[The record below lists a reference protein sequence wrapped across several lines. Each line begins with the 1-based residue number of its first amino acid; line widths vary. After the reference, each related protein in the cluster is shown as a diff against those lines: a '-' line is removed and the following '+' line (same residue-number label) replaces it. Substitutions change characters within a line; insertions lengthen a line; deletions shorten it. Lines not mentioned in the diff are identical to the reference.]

1 MCYHYGLS
9 KSLTTVQERFGAR
22 GGEGLIP
29 FVRAGAFDG
38 DVPRPILTAQEPAVL
53 QGFYWGLVPSWSK
66 TAALSYSTHNA
77 MAETAAEKPAF
88 RKAFANQRCL
98 IPADGFYEW
107 QQRGKDKVPHFIQL
121 RNTVL
126 FAFAGLYDVWTD
138 PVSGNALHTFT
149 ILTTAANP
157 LMARIHNVKQ
167 RMPVILPPGDEHRW
181 LQGDDSPLA
190 PFPEGEMEAWP
201 IARDVLKRG
210 QDPGIRTPVEDF
222 PMDLFG

>member
-38 DVPRPILTAQEPAVL
+38 AVDRPIITAADPHVM
-53 QGFYWGLVPSWSK
+53 QGFRWGLVPGWSK
-66 TAALSYSTHNA
+66 SAELTYSTHNA
-77 MAETAAEKPAF
+77 MLETAAEKPAF
-88 RKAFANQRCL
+88 RKAFEKKRCL
-98 IPADGFYEW
+98 VPADGFYEW
-107 QQRGKDKVPHFIQL
+107 QQRGTDKVPHFIQL
-121 RNTVL
+121 QGGAL
-126 FAFAGLYDVWTD
+126 FAMAGLYDLWQD
-138 PVSGNALHTFT
+138 PASGDILHTFT

-167 RMPVILPPGDEHRW
+167 RMPVILPLGRESDW
-181 LQGDDSPLA
+181 LQGTADLLT
-190 PFPEGEMEAWP
+190 PFPEDQMEAWP

-210 QDPGIRTPVEDF
+210 QDPALRTPVEDF

>member
-9 KSLTTVQERFGAR
+9 KSLTTVQERFGAQ

-38 DVPRPILTAQEPAVL
+38 DVLRPILTAQNPAVI

-66 TAALSYSTHNA
+66 TVALTFSTHNA

-88 RKAFANQRCL
+88 RKAFVSQRCL

-107 QQRGKDKVPHFIQL
+107 QQRGAEKAPYWIQL
-121 RNTVL
+121 KGADL
-126 FAFAGLYDVWTD
+126 FAFAGLYDGWKD
-138 PVSGNALHTFT
+138 PVSGVERFTFT
-149 ILTTAANP
+149 LLTTIANP
-157 LMARIHNVKQ
+157 LMAHIHNVKQ
-167 RMPVILPPGDEHRW
+167 RMPVILPPGEEHRW
-181 LQGDDSPLA
+181 LQGDDSLLTPY
-190 PFPEGEMEAWP
+190 PEAEMEAWP

-210 QDPGIRTPVEDF
+210 QDPGIRNPVEEF
-222 PMDLFG
+222 PRDLFG